1 MYPLMN
7 QNGMLLLMV
16 MFAGMDTYSF
26 VSDEPA
32 NCQLWRKNIG
42 FGARW
47 TLKKTLVS
55 ALVLD
60 TVATLESN
68 AEKSAQV

>member
-32 NCQLWRKNIG
+32 NWRKNIG